1 MRAVEEALKELGMFK
16 FSRVPTGCLLDTG
29 LASELRRKKFTH
41 SPLLHKVRMGKK
53 DGN

>member
-29 LASELRRKKFTH
+29 LASELRRKNSRILHCFT
-41 SPLLHKVRMGKK
+41 R
-53 DGN
+53 